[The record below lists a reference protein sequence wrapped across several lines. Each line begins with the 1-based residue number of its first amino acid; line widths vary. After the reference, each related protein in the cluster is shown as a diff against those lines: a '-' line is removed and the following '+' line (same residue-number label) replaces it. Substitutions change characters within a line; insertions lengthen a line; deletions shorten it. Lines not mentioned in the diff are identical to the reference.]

1 MMVMLAPRVQRL
13 QRLQPYLLL
22 VPALA
27 ILVGFLLFPL
37 VWNIYLLLHDVTLT
51 TILGDWKYVG
61 LKNFSNLLHDAD
73 FHKSLQVSLIFVG
86 GSVAL
91 QFFVGMVLAVVLN
104 QQMTGSNVF
113 RALFIIPWTVS
124 AVIAGFSF
132 KFIFNDSF
140 GVMNYGL
147 GEMGLDPIPWLS
159 DPGAVVWTLVIANMW
174 HGTPFTIIFLTAG
187 LFSINPILYEAA
199 RIDGATKIKSFLYI
213 TLPLLRPFIII
224 NLILITVWSVNFFDL
239 ILVMTNGGPLFS
251 STTSSLY
258 MYRQAFEFG
267 LLSKGATAGFLLIGI
282 NLVLAYSYIRLFR
295 RREKTV
301 EI

>member
-1 MMVMLAPRVQRL
+1 MLEARVRGI
-13 QRLQPYLLL
+13 QPYLLL
-22 VPALA
+22 MPALA

-37 VWNIYLLLHDVTLT
+37 VWNIYLSVHDVTLT
-51 TILGDWKYVG
+51 TILGEWKYIG
-61 LKNFSNLLHDAD
+61 LKNFSNLLRDPD

-104 QQMTGSNVF
+104 QQISGSNVF
-113 RALFIIPWTVS
+113 RAVFIIPLTVS

-147 GEMGLDPIPWLS
+147 EQIGLNPIPWLS

-174 HGTPFTIIFLTAG
+174 HGTPFTIIFLSAG
-187 LFSINPILYEAA
+187 LFSINPVVYEAA
-199 RIDGATKIKSFLYI
+199 RIDGATKFKGFLYI
-213 TLPLLRPFIII
+213 TLPLLKPFIII

-251 STTSSLY
+251 STTSSLF
-258 MYRQAFEFG
+258 MY
-267 LLSKGATAGFLLIGI
+267 
-282 NLVLAYSYIRLFR
+282 
-295 RREKTV
+295 
-301 EI
+301 

>member
-1 MMVMLAPRVQRL
+1 MMVMLAPRVQRV
-13 QRLQPYLLL
+13 QPYLLL
-22 VPALA
+22 LPALG

-37 VWNIYLLLHDVTLT
+37 IWNIYLSLHDVTLT
-51 TILGDWKYVG
+51 TILGEWKYVG
-61 LKNFSNLLHDAD
+61 LKNFSNLLHDPD

-124 AVIAGFSF
+124 AVIAAFSF

-140 GVMNYGL
+140 GVMNFGL
-147 GEMGLDPIPWLS
+147 GQMGLDPIPWLS
-159 DPGAVVWTLVIANMW
+159 DPGAVVWTLVIVNMW
-174 HGTPFTIIFLTAG
+174 HGTPFTVIFLTAG
-187 LFSINPILYEAA
+187 LFSINPVLYEAA

-267 LLSKGATAGFLLIGI
+267 LLSKGATAGLLLIGM
-282 NLVLAYSYIRLFR
+282 NLVLAYAYIRLFR
-295 RREKTV
+295 KEEKTV
-301 EI
+301 EIKEK

>member
-1 MMVMLAPRVQRL
+1 MIVMLEARVRS
-13 QRLQPYLLL
+13 LQPYLLL
-22 VPALA
+22 LPALA
-27 ILVGFLLFPL
+27 LLVGFLLFPL
-37 VWNIYLLLHDVTLT
+37 MWNIYLTVHDVTLT
-51 TILGDWKYVG
+51 TILGEWKYVG
-61 LKNFSNLLHDAD
+61 LKNFSNLLHDPD

-104 QQMTGSNVF
+104 QQITGSNVF

-132 KFIFNDSF
+132 KFLFNDSF
-140 GVMNYGL
+140 GVVNYGL
-147 GEMGLDPIPWLS
+147 GQMGLDPIAWLS

-187 LFSINPILYEAA
+187 LFSINPVLYEAA
-199 RIDGATKIKSFLYI
+199 RVDGATKIKSFLYI
-213 TLPLLRPFIII
+213 TLPLLKPFIII

-258 MYRQAFEFG
+258 MYRLAFEFG
-267 LLSKGATAGFLLIGI
+267 LLSKGATAGFLLIGM
-282 NLVLAYSYIRLFR
+282 NLVLAYAYIRLFR
-295 RREKTV
+295 RQEKTV
-301 EI
+301 AI

>member
-1 MMVMLAPRVQRL
+1 MLEPRVRS
-13 QRLQPYLLL
+13 LQPYLLL

-37 VWNIYLLLHDVTLT
+37 IWNIYLLLHDVTLT
-51 TILGDWKYVG
+51 TILGEWKYVG
-61 LKNFSNLLHDAD
+61 VKNFSNLLHDPD

-104 QQMTGSNVF
+104 QQITGSNVM

-147 GEMGLDPIPWLS
+147 GQMGLDPIPWLS
-159 DPGAVVWTLVIANMW
+159 DPGAVV
-174 HGTPFTIIFLTAG
+174 
-187 LFSINPILYEAA
+187 
-199 RIDGATKIKSFLYI
+199 
-213 TLPLLRPFIII
+213 
-224 NLILITVWSVNFFDL
+224 
-239 ILVMTNGGPLFS
+239 
-251 STTSSLY
+251 
-258 MYRQAFEFG
+258 
-267 LLSKGATAGFLLIGI
+267 
-282 NLVLAYSYIRLFR
+282 
-295 RREKTV
+295 
-301 EI
+301 

>member
-1 MMVMLAPRVQRL
+1 MMVMLALRVQRL
-13 QRLQPYLLL
+13 HRLQPYLLL

-61 LKNFSNLLHDAD
+61 LKNFSNLLYDPD

-159 DPGAVVWTLVIANMW
+159 GPGAVVWTLVIANMW

>member
-1 MMVMLAPRVQRL
+1 MLEARVRGI
-13 QRLQPYLLL
+13 QPYLLL
-22 VPALA
+22 MPALA

-37 VWNIYLLLHDVTLT
+37 IWNIYLSVHDVTLT
-51 TILGDWKYVG
+51 TILGEWKYIG
-61 LKNFSNLLHDAD
+61 LKNFSNLLHDPD

-104 QQMTGSNVF
+104 QQISGSNVF

-147 GEMGLDPIPWLS
+147 EQIGLNPIPWLS

-187 LFSINPILYEAA
+187 LFSINPVLYEAA
-199 RIDGATKIKSFLYI
+199 RIDGATKFKGFLYI
-213 TLPLLRPFIII
+213 TLPLLKPFIII
-224 NLILITVWSVNFFDL
+224 NLILITAWSVNFFDL

-251 STTSSLY
+251 STTSSLF

-267 LLSKGATAGFLLIGI
+267 LLSKGAAAGFLLIGI
-282 NLVLAYSYIRLFR
+282 NLILAYSYIRLFR
-295 RREKTV
+295 TQENTV
-301 EI
+301 EIKET

>member
-1 MMVMLAPRVQRL
+1 MIFMLETRVR
-13 QRLQPYLLL
+13 RLQPYLLL
-22 VPALA
+22 LPALT
-27 ILVGFLLFPL
+27 ILVGFLMFPL
-37 VWNIYLLLHDVTLT
+37 AWNIYLTIHDVTLT
-51 TILGDWKYVG
+51 TILGEWKYVG
-61 LKNFSNLLHDAD
+61 LKNFINVLNDSD

-86 GSVAL
+86 GSVVL

-104 QQMTGSNVF
+104 QQISGSNVF

-147 GEMGLDPIPWLS
+147 GQLGLEPISWLS
-159 DPGAVVWTLVIANMW
+159 DPGTVVWTLVIANMW

-187 LFSINPILYEAA
+187 LFSINPVLYEAA

-213 TLPLLRPFIII
+213 TLPLLKPFIII

-258 MYRQAFEFG
+258 MYRLAFEFG

-282 NLVLAYSYIRLFR
+282 NVILAYVYIRLFR
-295 RREKTV
+295 RRDKAV
-301 EI
+301 AI

>member
-1 MMVMLAPRVQRL
+1 MLEARVRGI
-13 QRLQPYLLL
+13 QPYLLL
-22 VPALA
+22 MPALA

-37 VWNIYLLLHDVTLT
+37 VWNIYLSVHDVTLT
-51 TILGDWKYVG
+51 TILGEWKYIG
-61 LKNFSNLLHDAD
+61 LKNFSNLLRDPD

-104 QQMTGSNVF
+104 QQISGSNVF
-113 RALFIIPWTVS
+113 RAVFIIPWTVS

-147 GEMGLDPIPWLS
+147 EQIGLNPIPWLS

-174 HGTPFTIIFLTAG
+174 HGTPFTVIFITAG
-187 LFSINPILYEAA
+187 LFSINPVLYEAA
-199 RIDGATKIKSFLYI
+199 RIDGATKFKGFLYI
-213 TLPLLRPFIII
+213 TLPLLKPFIII

-239 ILVMTNGGPLFS
+239 ILVMTNGGPLFA

-267 LLSKGATAGFLLIGI
+267 LLSKGAAVGFLLIGL
-282 NLVLAYSYIRLFR
+282 NLVLAYSYIRLFGR
-295 RREKTV
+295 QEKTV
-301 EI
+301 EIRQR